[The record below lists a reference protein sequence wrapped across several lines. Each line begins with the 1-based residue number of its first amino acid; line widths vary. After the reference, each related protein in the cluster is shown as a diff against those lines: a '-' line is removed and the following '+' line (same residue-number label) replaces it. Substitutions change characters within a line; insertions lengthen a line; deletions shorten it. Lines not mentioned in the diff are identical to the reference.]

1 MSAAGRRWGWHRL
14 EPTWAC
20 RIVDAADVR
29 AGELVLDLGAGTG
42 ALTGPL
48 VRAGAR
54 VVAVELH
61 PGRAAQLR
69 DRFATAPVRVVQA
82 DLERV
87 RLPRRPYRVVANPPY
102 AVSTALLK
110 RILAPGSRLE
120 AADLVLPAWLVA
132 RYAAGR
138 GHGASRWQAAYRTE
152 RGLWLPRRAF
162 SPPPPRDWGVLTM
175 RRVTGR

>member
-1 MSAAGRRWGWHRL
+1 VGRRWGWHRL
-14 EPTWAC
+14 EPEWAR
-20 RIVDAADVR
+20 RIVDAADIR

-42 ALTGPL
+42 ALTRPL
-48 VRAGAR
+48 VRAGAQ

-87 RLPRRPYRVVANPPY
+87 RLPRRPFRVVANPPY
-102 AVSTALLK
+102 AVSTAVLK
-110 RILAPGSRLE
+110 RLLAPGSRLD
-120 AADLVLPAWLVA
+120 AADLVLPVWLVA
-132 RYAAGR
+132 RYAGGR
-138 GHGASRWQAAYRTE
+138 GHGVARWQNTYRAE

-175 RRVTGR
+175 RRVSGR